1 MRREHVLRLEDGFL
15 RTHRTTIRELD
26 QALRGSRGPRLISV
40 AYLFGGFI
48 LTYLARR
55 HVTVT
60 EVAEFF
66 QHEAK
71 EFDLRLFADYGSR
84 KGKRGRHFKP
94 SVSQLYRVKTALC
107 HSLTDSA
114 ASSQPVARIQA
125 LIGSDATDGLLDGLC
140 RMLLEGT
147 WPVVAANGRVAVDT
161 SLIDAH
167 AKPIS
172 QARIE
177 AGDRASDPDAR
188 HRILT
193 PEHGVTK
200 RYFGYGYQAI
210 CTCGPGHEYIIALA
224 VNPAN
229 ANDRPVAASLVR
241 RLKESGVPVDRVLM
255 DRGFSDSAR
264 LLNQLRGMGCHP
276 VFDLKSNQ
284 DRRSPD
290 WRGNLVLDGRPYLR
304 TLPNRL
310 RYLPMPGVQRP
321 EAEFRVWRKAIAER
335 DRYGFLPNGKGSPT
349 SIRLQSPLFRNRGFA
364 CPKVEGSIRRWDED
378 SPVCDGNHAAD
389 EGCAV
394 ANGTW
399 KAQYAP
405 RTFQFPFWGS
415 PDWVDEFGMRSSIE
429 RSFNLM
435 KNRDVIG
442 LRPGEFRLRGIANMT
457 LLLGLAAV
465 AVNLHLQGR
474 SAPEMSE
481 SSRAPVP
488 KVA

>member
-1 MRREHVLRLEDGFL
+1 
-15 RTHRTTIRELD
+15 
-26 QALRGSRGPRLISV
+26 LISV

-48 LTYLARR
+48 LIYLARR

-71 EFDLRLFADYGSR
+71 EFDLRLFAEYGSR
-84 KGKRGRHFKP
+84 KGTRGRNFKP

-114 ASSQPVARIQA
+114 AATPSAARIQA
-125 LIGSDATDGLLDGLC
+125 LIGADETPGLLDGLC
-140 RMLLEGT
+140 RLLLEGT
-147 WPVVAANGRVAVDT
+147 WPPEAANGRVAVDT

-193 PEHGVTK
+193 PEQGVTK

-229 ANDRPVAASLVR
+229 ANDQPVAVSLVR
-241 RLKESGVPVDRVLM
+241 RLKESGVRVDRVLM
-255 DRGFSDSAR
+255 DRGFSDSAP
-264 LLNQLRGMGCHP
+264 LLNQIRSMGCHP

-304 TLPNRL
+304 TIPKKLQYL
-310 RYLPMPGVQRP
+310 RMPGVQRP
-321 EAEFRVWRKAIAER
+321 EAEFRVWREAIAER
-335 DRYGFLPNGKGSPT
+335 ERYGFLPNGKGSPT
-349 SIRLQSPLFRNRGFA
+349 SIRLQSPVFRNRGFG
-364 CPKVEGSIRRWDED
+364 CPKVEGSMRRRNRAF
-378 SPVCDGNHAAD
+378 PVCDGNHGSD

-399 KAQYAP
+399 KAKFAP

-415 PDWVDEFGMRSSIE
+415 PDWEDEYGMRSSIE

-442 LRPGEFRLRGIANMT
+442 LRPGEFRLRGLANMT

-465 AVNLHLQGR
+465 AVNLHLQGL
-474 SAPEMSE
+474 SAPEMRE